1 MKKIILLLFLSNT
14 LLINAQFDLKNLSI
28 ASSANSLNKYDRIYF
43 DFDLKGNFN
52 ERIYYKLYEN
62 SESQQNLITSGR
74 INSEDDIVNYPN
86 WTTINF
92 WSLVIK
98 DNGVNLNN
106 PLFLVLE
113 YKGVKRVASN
123 RYRIYRT
130 NLLGDD
136 RSEAITSICNGIS
149 NPSTLYNRSISPLE
163 IGTMQYTVTSVLG
176 QSFRRYDQIISEVTS
191 HTTIGELTRGS
202 KPAAKISYSCPNR
215 INITVERSQRSPYS
229 IQIYKSDGTFISRH
243 DIKNEFEEK
252 EITNQL
258 PKGFY
263 IIKNGTDTY
272 KVVKE

>member
-1 MKKIILLLFLSNT
+1 MKKIILLLFLSNA

-28 ASSANSLNKYDRIYF
+28 ISSGNSLNRYDRIYF
-43 DFDLKGNFN
+43 DFDLKGNFT
-52 ERIYYKLYEN
+52 ERIYYRLYEN
-62 SESQQNLITSGR
+62 SESRQNLVTSGR
-74 INSEDDIVNYPN
+74 INSEDDTVNYPS

-113 YKGVKRVASN
+113 YNGIRRVASN

-149 NPSTLYNRSISPLE
+149 NPSTLRNKGRYPLE
-163 IGTMQYTVTSVLG
+163 IGTMQYTVTSVFG
-176 QSFRRYDQIISEVTS
+176 QSFRRYDQVISEVTS
-191 HTTIGELTRGS
+191 HKTIEELKRGS
-202 KPAAKISYSCPNR
+202 KPAAKISYSCPGR
-215 INITVERSQRSPYS
+215 TNIALESSQRLPYL
-229 IQIYKSDGTFISRH
+229 IQICKFDGTFYSRH
-243 DIKNEFEEK
+243 NIKNEFEEK
-252 EITNQL
+252 EIINRL

-263 IIKNGTDTY
+263 IIKNGTETY
-272 KVVKE
+272 KVVK